1 MKCDITKSSS
11 PKMPELGRGTEC
23 LKLLLSQT
31 SKDMNE
37 PLVPIFFPLR
47 FVKIFQIIILFF
59 SPSLSEYLRYVRRG
73 IVYVTGT
80 LRR

>member
-1 MKCDITKSSS
+1 MKYDITKSSS

-37 PLVPIFFPLR
+37 PLVPIFFR
-47 FVKIFQIIILFF
+47 
-59 SPSLSEYLRYVRRG
+59 
-73 IVYVTGT
+73 
-80 LRR
+80 